1 MDLGAYVQ
9 KDGNL
14 NELAKANG
22 IEVARLRGYRLM
34 AREEPWT
41 EQEVEKRRKDLEGTY
56 WWMESSENPD
66 WQEHTCEEYVNGYR
80 PPTWNRMIDFVPDKK
95 NPEGDYVMR
104 KIGIFHEISCLRG
117 RIVEQARCWNAYAG
131 KEGVLYIHSRCG
143 RGWRNYRNE
152 PWFLDGCL
160 DAFDPTYCDIYAKV
174 EGYE

>member
-9 KDGNL
+9 KDGDL

-34 AREEPWT
+34 ANEKPWT
-41 EQEVEKRRKDLEGTY
+41 EQEIEKMRKDMEGTY

-66 WQEHTCEEYVNGYR
+66 WGEHTCKEYQNGYR
-80 PPTWNRMIDFVPDKK
+80 PPTWNKVFDFEPDKK
-95 NPEGDYVMR
+95 DPEGDYVKR
-104 KIGIFHEISCLRG
+104 NIGLFHKISCLNG
-117 RIVEQARCWNAYAG
+117 RITEQARCWNAYAG

-143 RGWRNYRNE
+143 KGWKDYRNE
-152 PWFLDGCL
+152 PWFLDACL

-174 EGYE
+174 GGTE